1 MTSGH
6 GDRRATCVP
15 DARAADPRLVFAPT
29 PHVGGVLDAGWW
41 PHTRNLAEELP
52 ILLAAVTNRFGPVA
66 RISLNALGWDA
77 LPEEIPAG
85 DRVVQLAWFR
95 ACDAH
100 TIRLVG
106 TGSWHLDVL
115 VIPPDTAAAN
125 AAAAMAGVSRCDTV
139 PALQSILAGAVGP
152 AWTRLNAG

>member
-1 MTSGH
+1 ML
-6 GDRRATCVP
+6 
-15 DARAADPRLVFAPT
+15 DAGAADLRLVFAPT
-29 PHVGGVLDAGWW
+29 PRVEGALDGGWW
-41 PHTRNLAEELP
+41 PYTRNLAEELP
-52 ILLAAVTNRFGPVA
+52 ILLAAVASRFGPVA
-66 RISLNALGWDA
+66 RISLNVLAWDT

-125 AAAAMAGVSRCDTV
+125 ATAALAGVSRCDTI
-139 PALQSILAGAVGP
+139 PALHSILAGAVSP
-152 AWTRLNAG
+152 SWTRLNAG

>member
-1 MTSGH
+1 MSGH
-6 GDRRATCVP
+6 DDRRATPVP
-15 DARAADPRLVFAPT
+15 DAGIADPRLVLTPT
-29 PHVGGVLDAGWW
+29 PRVEGALDGGWW
-41 PHTRNLAEELP
+41 PHTRNLSEELP

-66 RISLNALGWDA
+66 RISLNALAWDVLA
-77 LPEEIPAG
+77 EEIPAG
-85 DRVVQLAWFR
+85 DRVVQLVWFR

-139 PALQSILAGAVGP
+139 PALQSILAGAVSP
-152 AWTRLNAG
+152 AWSRLNAG